1 MKKIRSME
9 RDRNIP
15 DKSTTTH
22 GENNDF
28 LQVRPNRLKYRENF
42 HKSGNAPRWTGGG
55 GFCLR
60 DDSRQAGV
68 LKFCSIGGF
77 GDRRVFFR
85 LAEL

>member
-22 GENNDF
+22 RENNDF